1 MPNIWKPEMPQLKWG
16 KPNQFEGWYFKQV
29 DATEENAIAV
39 IPGVSFGRNEA
50 ESHCFVQVLDGRTR
64 NAYYFP
70 FPLEDFQSDKK
81 HLRIS
86 IRDNEFRMDGIDLHL
101 KANKHEI
108 SGSLQFGEI
117 IPWPVSRFTPGAMG
131 PFRFIPGMQC
141 LHGILS
147 FDHKLQGNVI
157 IDNRGINFS
166 NGRGYIEKD
175 WGREFPSAWIWMQ
188 SNHFEEPGISFTA
201 SIANI
206 PWMKR
211 SFTGFLIGLLYNGTV
226 YRFTTYTRAKIST
239 PKVSE
244 DAVTFTVQDKNS
256 LIEVDAQRAHGA
268 MLKSPEEGLMTGRII
283 ESLDSSI
290 QLKYFTKDKNRTELI
305 FEGTGRNAGL
315 EVVGNLSEIGAIQV

>member
-1 MPNIWKPEMPQLKWG
+1 MPQLKWG

-29 DATEENAIAV
+29 DAPEENAIAV
-39 IPGVSFGRNEA
+39 IPGVSFGMNEA

-70 FPLEDFQSDKK
+70 FPLEDFKSDKE

-86 IRDNEFRMDGIDLHL
+86 IGDNEFRMDGIDLQL
-101 KANKHEI
+101 KDTRHEI
-108 SGSLQFGEI
+108 SGSLQFGES

-147 FDHKLQGNVI
+147 FNHALQGNVTI
-157 IDNRGINFS
+157 NNREMDFS
-166 NGRGYIEKD
+166 GGRGYIEKD

-188 SNHFEEPGISFTA
+188 SNHFGEPGVSFTA

-211 SFTGFLIGLLYNGTV
+211 SFTGFLIGLLYNKTV

-239 PKVSE
+239 PMVSK
-244 DAVTFTVQDKNS
+244 DAVTYTVQDKNTM
-256 LIEVDAQRAHGA
+256 IEVFAQRAHGA
-268 MLKSPEEGLMTGRII
+268 TLRSPIEGLMTGRII

-290 QLKYFTKDKNRTELI
+290 QLRFFAKHKNRKELI

>member
-1 MPNIWKPEMPQLKWG
+1 MPQLKWG

-29 DATEENAIAV
+29 DAPEENAIAV
-39 IPGVSFGRNEA
+39 IPGVSFGKNEA
-50 ESHCFVQVLDGRTR
+50 ESHCFIQVLDGRSR

-86 IRDNEFRMDGIDLHL
+86 IQDNEFRMDGMDLAL
-101 KANKHEI
+101 KNKHHTI
-108 SGSLQFGEI
+108 SGSLQFGES

-147 FDHKLQGNVI
+147 FDHDLQGNVNVDQRQ
-157 IDNRGINFS
+157 IDFS

-175 WGREFPSAWIWMQ
+175 WGHEFPSAWIWMQ
-188 SNHFEEPGISFTA
+188 SNHFEEPGLSFTA

-211 SFTGFLIGLLYNGTV
+211 SFTGFLIGFLYNGTIH
-226 YRFTTYTRAKIST
+226 RFTTYTRATLST

-244 DAVTFTVQDKNS
+244 DTVTFTVQDKKA
-256 LIEVDAQRAHGA
+256 LIEVQAQRAQGA
-268 MLKSPEEGLMTGRII
+268 SLRSPVKGLMTGRIT
-283 ESLDSSI
+283 ESLDSTI
-290 QLKYFTKDKNRTELI
+290 HLKFYLKTNRQQDLI

-315 EVVGNLSEIGAIQV
+315 EVVGELAEIGAIQI